1 MVLPQQ
7 LLSQEAGA
15 ARHLAGSPGGGGED
29 DGVEADEEG
38 SGAELHESGRE
49 DFGVDEE
56 GSDEE
61 TETPAVE
68 SIVDDSDESG
78 NEEPEIVRPQR
89 KKRKLLKDK
98 LICNLEEALNPDNYD
113 R

>member
-1 MVLPQQ
+1 MVGRRPGQ
-7 LLSQEAGA
+7 LYLSEADIEAQFNAVGDED
-15 ARHLAGSPGGGGED
+15 GGED
-29 DGVEADEEG
+29 IGDLNGDDDGW
-38 SGAELHESGRE
+38 
-49 DFGVDEE
+49 VDEE

-68 SIVDDSDESG
+68 SIVDNSDESG